1 MECLYE
7 HSSGT
12 PGVVGAYAPSA
23 PPESSNQRL
32 HMKGIVLMQKPAP
45 SDFPVHDLIRERWSP
60 RAFADKPVPQDV
72 LRSIFEAA
80 RWAPSS
86 NNEQPWAYLVAT
98 RDDKESFEKALSVL
112 VEFNANWARSAPVLA
127 IAVSK
132 LTFAKQ
138 NAPNRN
144 AQYDTGAASALLSV
158 EATARGLAV
167 HQMAGFDP
175 EKARQVFGI
184 PAGWEA
190 IAAIAIGYPG
200 DPASLPPPLK
210 DREMAP
216 RTRKPITEFVMA
228 GHWGHTAPFA
238 TK

>member
-1 MECLYE
+1 
-7 HSSGT
+7 
-12 PGVVGAYAPSA
+12 
-23 PPESSNQRL
+23 
-32 HMKGIVLMQKPAP
+32 MQKPAP
-45 SDFPVHDLIRERWSP
+45 SDFPVHELIRERWSP
-60 RAFADKPVPQDV
+60 RAFADRPVPQNL

-86 NNEQPWAYLVAT
+86 NNEQPWAYIVAT
-98 RDDKESFEKALSVL
+98 REDKENFEKMLSVL
-112 VEFNANWARSAPVLA
+112 VEFNANWARNAPVLA
-127 IAVSK
+127 IAVAK
-132 LTFAKQ
+132 LTFAKN

-144 AQYDTGAASALLSV
+144 ALYDTGAASALLSV
-158 EATARGLAV
+158 EATAHGLAV

-175 EKARQVFGI
+175 GKARQVFGI
-184 PAGWEA
+184 PPVWEP

-216 RTRKPITEFVMA
+216 RTRKPIAEFVMA

>member
-1 MECLYE
+1 M
-7 HSSGT
+7 H
-12 PGVVGAYAPSA
+12 
-23 PPESSNQRL
+23 
-32 HMKGIVLMQKPAP
+32 KPAP
-45 SDFPVHDLIRERWSP
+45 SDFPVHELIRERWSP
-60 RAFADKPVPQDV
+60 RAFADKPVSRDI

-86 NNEQPWAYLVAT
+86 NNEQPWAYLVASK
-98 RDDKESFEKALSVL
+98 DDKESFEKMLSVL
-112 VEFNANWARSAPVLA
+112 VEFNAAWAKSAPVLA
-127 IAVSK
+127 LAVAR
-132 LTFAKQ
+132 LTFAKN

-184 PAGWEA
+184 PAGWEP
-190 IAAIAIGYPG
+190 IAALAIGYPG
-200 DPASLPPPLK
+200 DPASLPQPLK
-210 DREMAP
+210 DRELAP

-228 GHWGHTAPFA
+228 GHWGHTASFA
-238 TK
+238 MK

>member
-1 MECLYE
+1 ME
-7 HSSGT
+7 
-12 PGVVGAYAPSA
+12 
-23 PPESSNQRL
+23 
-32 HMKGIVLMQKPAP
+32 GIELMRKPAP
-45 SDFPVHDLIRERWSP
+45 SDFPVHELIRERWSP
-60 RAFADKPVPQDV
+60 RAFSDKPVPQDI
-72 LRSIFEAA
+72 LRAIFEAA

-86 NNEQPWAYLVAT
+86 NNEQPWAYIVAA
-98 RDDKESFEKALSVL
+98 RDDKDSFEKMLGVL
-112 VEFNANWARSAPVLA
+112 VEFNAKWARSAPVLA
-127 IAVSK
+127 LAVSE
-132 LTFAKQ
+132 LAFAK
-138 NAPNRN
+138 NNVPNRN

-175 EKARQVFGI
+175 DKARQVFGI

-190 IAAIAIGYPG
+190 IAALAIGYPG

-216 RTRKPITEFVMA
+216 RTRKPIAEFVMA